1 MRMMMMMIVMMM
13 MVMVMMMRPPD
24 GTNRLC
30 SRALKQW
37 LVCCNIEWRSA
48 LVPELAAFICTIVGS
63 EIAVRVQSSFF
74 GPIRAL

>member
-1 MRMMMMMIVMMM
+1 VLGSITNICNS
-13 MVMVMMMRPPD
+13 
-24 GTNRLC
+24 GNNRLC

-63 EIAVRVQSSFF
+63 EIAVRVQCAVKGDSSFF
-74 GPIRAL
+74 GPIRNDEKS